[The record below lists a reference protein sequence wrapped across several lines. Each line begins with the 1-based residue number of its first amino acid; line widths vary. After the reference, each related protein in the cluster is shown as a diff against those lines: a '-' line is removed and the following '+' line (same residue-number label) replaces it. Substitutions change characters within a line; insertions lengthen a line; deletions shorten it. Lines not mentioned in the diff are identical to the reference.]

1 MNRTRSMDGALVSQV
16 IEVLI
21 TPDQLPS
28 DGLHALD
35 LGPEPIA
42 VLALRSGD
50 DLRLWH
56 NACPHAG
63 RRLDYAPGQ
72 FLMQGGRLVCAA
84 HGAQIDVNSGR
95 CVDGPGRGGQLAAIE
110 LSREA
115 TGWRVRLPLA

>member
-1 MNRTRSMDGALVSQV
+1 MDGALVSQV

-42 VLALRSGD
+42 VLALRRGEE
-50 DLRLWH
+50 LRLWH

-72 FLMQGGRLVCAA
+72 FLMQDGRLVCAA
-84 HGAQIDVNSGR
+84 HGAQIDVDSGR
-95 CVDGPGRGGQLAAIE
+95 CVDGPGRGGQLTAIE

-115 TGWRVRLPLA
+115 TGWRVRLPPA